1 MPTEKGEISIS
12 KMRILRTEAEG
23 GGEGAVTKES
33 MVGSWGSSVGNQG
46 SPVSF
51 LMTRRL
57 SSLHLRRTNDAVS
70 H

>member
-1 MPTEKGEISIS
+1 MEPVGE
-12 KMRILRTEAEG
+12 
-23 GGEGAVTKES
+23 GEGAVTRER
-33 MVGSWGSSVGNQG
+33 MVGGWGSSVGNQG